1 MHPLEQM
8 RYLARGWEAG
18 PGLPAQELA
27 GALADVAS
35 ENPASLLQACRRLI
49 EHHPA
54 AGVAWW
60 LSARALSAPDPV
72 EAIDEA
78 ARELAADPTVR
89 LLAEALPSRARVCAP
104 QAGPVVVAAL
114 RRRKDAVIVRSPE
127 HRTGG
132 AAFLLVE
139 AWAAGPEGVLAGKG
153 LVAAV
158 KAARRQGWPVW
169 AVAARGTLLP
179 EALWRAL
186 LARSPMEVELLASSL
201 LSCVAG
207 DQGLESSAEALGRPT
222 CSAVAELLG
231 WRT

>member
-8 RYLARGWEAG
+8 RYLARGWGTG

-27 GALADVAS
+27 EALAEVVS

-49 EHHPA
+49 EHQPA

-72 EAIDEA
+72 EAIDDA

-89 LLAEALPSRARVCAP
+89 MLAEALPSPVRVSAP
-104 QAGPVVVAAL
+104 QAGPVVVATL
-114 RRRKDAVIVRSPE
+114 RRRKDAVLVRSTE

-132 AAFLLVE
+132 AAFLLIEV
-139 AWAAGPEGVLAGKG
+139 WAAGPEGVLAGKG
-153 LVAAV
+153 LVAAA

-186 LARSPMEVELLASSL
+186 LARSPMGVEVLASSL
-201 LSCVAG
+201 LSCVAT
-207 DQGLESSAEALGRPT
+207 DQGLQSAAEALGRPT
-222 CSAVAELLG
+222 CSALAELLG
-231 WRT
+231 WQT